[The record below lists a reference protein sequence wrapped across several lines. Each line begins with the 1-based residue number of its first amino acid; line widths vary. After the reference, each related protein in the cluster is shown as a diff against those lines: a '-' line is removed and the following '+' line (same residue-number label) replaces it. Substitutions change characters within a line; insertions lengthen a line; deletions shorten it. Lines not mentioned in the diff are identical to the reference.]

1 MPCTNASPTVKP
13 VLLTNPERR
22 AGDGSRCS
30 GRPVAVQDDHKVVA
44 LTLAPNEEQLL
55 AAMDDGSLWG
65 LDLTRL
71 NNLPV
76 SFGRCSHIPPQTS
89 AAAAAFT
96 AAQLEPS
103 PGHGIGI

>member
-1 MPCTNASPTVKP
+1 M
-13 VLLTNPERR
+13 
-22 AGDGSRCS
+22 
-30 GRPVAVQDDHKVVA
+30 PVASVVLVNKLSKRQVRGGRSGEPLVALQEDHKVVA

-76 SFGRCSHIPPQTS
+76 RPEAVAPLPLQT
-89 AAAAAFT
+89 T
-96 AAQLEPS
+96 ATVVWNAKMACRPT
-103 PGHGIGI
+103 

>member
-1 MPCTNASPTVKP
+1 
-13 VLLTNPERR
+13 
-22 AGDGSRCS
+22 
-30 GRPVAVQDDHKVVA
+30 VQDDHKVVA

-76 SFGRCSHIPPQTS
+76 SLRMVIRVPLQTS
-89 AAAAAFT
+89 T
-96 AAQLEPS
+96 TRRRLRDMYTLCEPNRS
-103 PGHGIGI
+103 PCSALLYHCYDIGHWSQTQRQD